1 MRKSLRL
8 SAPMEARGARAVLA
22 STLAFSLFAW
32 TMPALGEPVVRTQY
46 GALESFSSEFGSK
59 FASGY
64 FLSQTGK
71 CLVTLMVTE
80 KQDPDLPAKTT
91 AARFR
96 LELNPGQTAGVD
108 SEERQS
114 LHFTCARGAT
124 ALVVDR
130 GERDALMAYQKRT
143 LPSSANLDWFVDNP
157 R

>member
-1 MRKSLRL
+1 MRKGLRP
-8 SAPMEARGARAVLA
+8 SAPTEARGSRAVLV

-32 TMPALGEPVVRTQY
+32 TMPALGEPVVRTEY

-64 FLSQTGK
+64 FVSDTSK

-80 KQDPDLPAKTT
+80 KHDPEFPASTT
-91 AARFR
+91 ATRVR
-96 LELNPGQTAGVD
+96 LELNPGQMAGVD
-108 SEERQS
+108 SEESQS
-114 LHFTCARGAT
+114 LNFTCASNAT

-130 GERDALMAYQKRT
+130 GERDALMAYQKRS
-143 LPSSANLDWFVDNP
+143 LPSSANMDWSVNSQ